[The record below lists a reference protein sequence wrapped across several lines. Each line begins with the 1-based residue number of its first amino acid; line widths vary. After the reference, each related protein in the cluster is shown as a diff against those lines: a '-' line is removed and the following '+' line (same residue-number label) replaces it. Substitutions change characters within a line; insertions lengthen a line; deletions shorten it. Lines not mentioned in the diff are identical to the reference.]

1 MNWWQWLLTIYFAV
15 FAAVFFR
22 VSVLVNR
29 KRIDLRVTRGIVNDE
44 SGRPITYLRL
54 LPDIL
59 KSAASWPI
67 TVLWDGLYSFL
78 RELM

>member
-1 MNWWQWLLTIYFAV
+1 MTWWQYLLTFYFAV

-29 KRIDLRVTRGIVNDE
+29 KRAELKATRGLMKDE
-44 SGRPITYLRL
+44 SGRPITYLRF

-59 KSAASWPI
+59 GTAARWPLTI
-67 TVLWDGLYSFL
+67 LWNGLYAFL